1 MYMNEEGKIVIA
13 FLAVNAALIAF
24 VLIALMKTGIN
35 IGGILESFV

>member
-1 MYMNEEGKIVIA
+1 MNEEGKLVVA

>member
-1 MYMNEEGKIVIA
+1 MNDEGKLVIT

-35 IGGILESFV
+35 FGRILESFI